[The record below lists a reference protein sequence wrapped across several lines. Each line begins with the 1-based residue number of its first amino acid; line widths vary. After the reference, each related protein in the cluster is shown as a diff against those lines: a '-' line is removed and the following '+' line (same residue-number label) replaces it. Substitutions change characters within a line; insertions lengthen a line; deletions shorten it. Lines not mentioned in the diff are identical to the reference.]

1 MKEVLFRTTESVCHS
16 NSTRNTRNRELN
28 CPINKYPEIEE
39 FLESTAQSVIENVS
53 RRDEEDAEE
62 RKQYEQVES
71 SVDYNSGPP

>member
-1 MKEVLFRTTESVCHS
+1 MKEFYSGLQSLCVTPTA
-16 NSTRNTRNRELN
+16 REILEIVKLN

-53 RRDEEDAEE
+53 RRDEDDAEE